1 MKLNLKKTC
10 RFQST
15 RGLSRLCAIV
25 GMTVGASLAQTQ
37 TPAPAPEVQV
47 TTAAIPDN
55 EYDSGKDGAPCTAC
69 NFGAGNSRFVFSDAD
84 NNLWVARVDP
94 QTGSYIPA
102 DGHGLLLDTNAAAP
116 TDYGNGPE
124 WFDSASGS
132 GFVYTQYL
140 PGPPHSDQTAVI
152 GVATM
157 ANGAWTINILSG
169 ARGRASPDA
178 TKNPSDPDVYI
189 NYVSA
194 PKRKLYWR
202 KLSDI
207 NTEHE
212 LPISH
217 LTDGNSR
224 RWVPG
229 THKIIFQGH
238 LADDPLLLRDQMF
251 TYDLDL
257 PPTEALEQL
266 TNNPKGVLGGM
277 MWQAPEFKNEYVF
290 FTMEKERRKIL
301 VYRKLPGADQ
311 VPRWTIVKTID
322 SPAALPYFF
331 SPEVFVHN
339 GRSYIFATVS
349 SAAAFFDRTIP
360 NQIAISGVDPLR
372 LDARLLTDPAVP
384 RLRLDPE
391 YYVTA
396 QGPFLYYTRL
406 VPETTTHPAVNDG
419 VWRVDLGLGPLKP

>member
-1 MKLNLKKTC
+1 MNVNLKKTR
-10 RFQST
+10 RFRST
-15 RGLSRLCAIV
+15 RGLSRLCGIV
-25 GMTVGASLAQTQ
+25 GLTVTLSFAQTQ
-37 TPAPAPEVQV
+37 APAPEVQV

-55 EYDSGKDGAPCTAC
+55 EYDSGRDGVPCTAC

-84 NNLWVARVDP
+84 NNLWVARIDS
-94 QTGSYIPA
+94 QTGNFTPP
-102 DGHGLLLDTNAAAP
+102 DGQGLLLDTNAAAP
-116 TDYGNGPE
+116 TDFGNGPE

-132 GFVYTQYL
+132 GFVFTQYL
-140 PGPPHSDQTAVI
+140 PGQPHGDQTAVI

-194 PKRKLYWR
+194 PKRKVYWR

-238 LADDPLLLRDQMF
+238 LLDDPLLLRDQVF

-311 VPRWTIVKTID
+311 VARWTIVKTID

-372 LDARLLTDPAVP
+372 LDARLLTDTATP

-396 QGPFLYYTRL
+396 QGPFIYYTRL
-406 VPETTTHPAVNDG
+406 VPETATHPAVNDG
-419 VWRVDLGLGPLKP
+419 VWRVDLGLGPLRP

>member
-1 MKLNLKKTC
+1 MNVNPKQ
-10 RFQST
+10 RVRSRSA
-15 RGLSRLCAIV
+15 RGVPRLAAILGMAVTLSF
-25 GMTVGASLAQTQ
+25 AQTQ
-37 TPAPAPEVQV
+37 SSAPEVQV
-47 TTAAIPDN
+47 TTAGMPDY
-55 EYDSGKDGAPCTAC
+55 EYDSGRDGGFCPTC
-69 NFGAGNSRFVFSDAD
+69 NFGAGNARLVFSDAD
-84 NNLWVARVDP
+84 NNLWVGQVDP
-94 QTGSYIPA
+94 QTGNFVPP
-102 DGHGLLLDTNAAAP
+102 DGRGLLLDTNAAAP

-124 WFDSASGS
+124 WFDSATGS

-140 PGPPHSDQTAVI
+140 PGRPHDDSTAVI

-157 ANGAWTINILSG
+157 VNGAWTITILSG

-178 TKNPSDPDVYI
+178 TKNPADPDVYI

-212 LPISH
+212 LPIDD

-238 LADDPLLLRDQMF
+238 DPNDPLVLRDQIF
-251 TYDLDL
+251 IYDID
-257 PPTEALEQL
+257 TNTREQL
-266 TNNPKGVLGGM
+266 TFNPKGVLGGM
-277 MWQAPEFKNEYVF
+277 MWQAPEFKNEFVF

-301 VYRKLPGADQ
+301 VYRKIPGADQ
-311 VPRWTIVKTID
+311 VLRWTIVKTID
-322 SPAALPYFF
+322 APAALPYFF

-349 SAAAFFDRTIP
+349 SAAAFYDRTIP

-372 LDARLLTDPAVP
+372 LDARLLTPTTPP

-396 QGPFLYYTRL
+396 QGPFLYYNRL
-406 VPETTTHPAVNDG
+406 VPETATNPAVNDG
-419 VWRVDLGLGPLKP
+419 VWRVDLGLGPVKP